1 MENFWD
7 YSVWGGVNLIAVL
20 LISLILANVLKKAI
34 RPLQASL
41 IPTSVLGGMLLLVL
55 SAVYKAV
62 AKQELFDTA
71 FFGGNGTTN
80 LEIITYHTL
89 ALGFIATTF
98 KSSGGKLTKKR
109 TGEIFNTG
117 VTTVS
122 TYLMQGILG
131 ILITLIAAMAVP
143 GFFKAAGILLPFGY
157 GQGTGQALNYG
168 GIFENE
174 YGFTGG
180 KSFGL
185 SVAALGFL
193 SASLGG
199 VVYLSILKRKGKIT
213 TALGADKA
221 VRSEEIQGANEIPMQ
236 ESMDKM
242 TVQIALVIM
251 AYLIAFGLMFGLGT
265 LLPGMRSVIF
275 GFNFLLGVLSAT
287 LVKTALRGLRKIR
300 LVKKEYVN
308 NFLMTRVSNFFF
320 DLMVV
325 AGVAAIRL
333 SVLENYWV
341 ILLIMGV
348 VGLVS
353 TFIYNHFVAKML
365 FPEYTEEQ
373 FLMMYGMLTGTAS
386 TGIILLREMDP
397 DFESPAS
404 DNMVYQNF
412 PAIVFG
418 FPMMLLATL
427 APKRPWLVFI
437 ILIAFFLVMNVI
449 LFRKWVFAFLKT
461 KLSGKFDKLMKV
473 DSGSGGSTA
482 EAPAS
487 ESAGYSWSVQA
498 PDAAEAKVPLAEQ
511 AEAMAETPETAD
523 IPAEEAPEGPTSEDP
538 QEAP

>member
-498 PDAAEAKVPLAEQ
+498 RDAAEAKVPLAEQ